1 MKPPT
6 YQKLPIAE
14 KRALDL
20 SRVREPSVSCPSCD
34 THVMPADLPAH
45 VEQRCTGLR
54 EPGPG
59 AKWVSSRDAIV
70 RNVPKQTRDYWV
82 KRGFVRIRGGRMDR
96 EYLLR
101 DLALRVA
108 QRNGFRR
115 R

>member
-20 SRVREPSVSCPSCD
+20 SRVREPSVSCPSCH
-34 THVMPADLPAH
+34 THVMDVDLLAH
-45 VEQRCTGLR
+45 QAERCTGPR

-59 AKWVSSRDAIV
+59 AKWVNWQEARRI
-70 RNVPKQTRDYWV
+70 VPKRTLVRWV
-82 KRGFVRIRGGRMDR
+82 ERGFVRVRGERGDR
-96 EYLLR
+96 QYLHR
-101 DLALRVA
+101 DLATRVSQLR
-108 QRNGFRR
+108 GFRR